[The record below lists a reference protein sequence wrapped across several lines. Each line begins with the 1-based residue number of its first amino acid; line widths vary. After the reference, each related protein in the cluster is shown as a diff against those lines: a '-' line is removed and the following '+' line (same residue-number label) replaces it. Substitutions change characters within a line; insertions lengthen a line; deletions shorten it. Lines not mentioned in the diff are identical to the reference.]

1 MAHLTTEDERV
12 RAVAGLLLK
21 NNAKTITKAPPEVI
35 EYVKVTVLIAFNDR
49 VKEVRDAAGQVIVT
63 LMGALE
69 IAQWPE
75 ALRQLMQGLESTD
88 PQLQAVRNSPTWWLV
103 AFLTLPIVS

>member
-1 MAHLTTEDERV
+1 MAHLTTEDDKV

-21 NNAKTITKAPPEVI
+21 NNAKTITKAPTEVV
-35 EYVKVTVLIAFNDR
+35 EYVKVTVLIAFRDR

-69 IAQWPE
+69 VAQWPE
-75 ALRQLMQGLESTD
+75 ALMQLMQGLDSPD
-88 PQLQAVRNSPTWWLV
+88 NAQQLVRILIHNTTYINPEVL
-103 AFLTLPIVS
+103 

>member
-1 MAHLTTEDERV
+1 MAHLTAEDDKV

-21 NNAKTITKAPPEVI
+21 NNAKTITKAPTEVV
-35 EYVKVTVLIAFNDR
+35 EYVKVTVLIAFRDR

-69 IAQWPE
+69 VAQWPE
-75 ALRQLMQGLESTD
+75 ALMQLMQGLDSPDNAQQLVRILICNTTD
-88 PQLQAVRNSPTWWLV
+88 IKSDIL
-103 AFLTLPIVS
+103 